1 MGRYSVTDS
10 ALFQGASVRVKHVPD
25 MEGLLMRW
33 LTFVMGIDI
42 RGDKFPRGFW
52 ELSPS
57 AADATRNFHSA
68 SMSARAACPAVQ
80 PLDVFEVQLPADIDT
95 VDNQSGDTN
104 MKEAGYRGNNNRRAI
119 PIIVVRYATAL
130 PSLGSQKIVKSLID
144 FRQLIGFDTTE
155 NLVDSFILI
164 FCRRVSCPQ
173 GGANPNQQ
181 SPPIVKILLPLLYQ
195 STSPADSPP
204 TFVINPAGRLRP
216 PRKAHEKP
224 QLEKTVYAHGERFLV
239 GARWGG
245 HTDRIFGVRSR

>member
-1 MGRYSVTDS
+1 
-10 ALFQGASVRVKHVPD
+10 VKHVPD

-130 PSLGSQKIVKSLID
+130 PSLGSQKVLRLFDPETVPHQVCRQIVKSLID

-155 NLVDSFILI
+155 KYVMPTQLVMFSH
-164 FCRRVSCPQ
+164 
-173 GGANPNQQ
+173 
-181 SPPIVKILLPLLYQ
+181 LLC
-195 STSPADSPP
+195 A
-204 TFVINPAGRLRP
+204 
-216 PRKAHEKP
+216 
-224 QLEKTVYAHGERFLV
+224 RFL
-239 GARWGG
+239 AA
-245 HTDRIFGVRSR
+245 